1 MKVGLVSYHKEP
13 NYGTM
18 LQAYALA
25 EAVRSF
31 GVDCEYLNYVN
42 ADKRPYLVT
51 RFLNAARFL
60 YRLFKKTEKGEFDF
74 FFEPPFENTRN
85 AFREFHDRHIPT
97 SRRLYYANDVNE
109 ANDDYSFFIV
119 GSDQT
124 WSRYMNRMPRT
135 INFLRFVEDDSRKRS
150 YAPSI
155 GTLHIEESYGKR
167 LGTELA
173 AFGYLSCRER
183 PNCDLLKSLLGR
195 DVQYVLDPTLL
206 LRPADWNKLV
216 NEPLIKDGYILAYIL
231 GTKSCISDFAEALGR
246 EKGLPV
252 YYVVTRPDYLSKKR
266 LLLDIGPSDFVGL
279 IRDASYVVTDSF
291 HGTLF
296 SINYNV
302 NFYSFAKRSVAKDAL
317 TYDNDR
323 ISSFLEE
330 LGIAHRF
337 KDDHDSGFDEDVDFD
352 KVNQRLEPLRRQ
364 SLDYLKNMLNG

>member
-31 GVDCEYLNYVN
+31 GKECEYLNYVN
-42 ADKRPYLVT
+42 VDKKPYLIT
-51 RFLNAARFL
+51 LFRSAARSL
-60 YRLFKKTEKGEFDF
+60 YRLFKQADKGEFDF
-74 FFEPPFENTRN
+74 FSEPPFENTLN
-85 AFREFHDRHIPT
+85 AFNEFHDHHIPT
-97 SRRLYYANDVNE
+97 SKRLYYANDVRE
-109 ANDDYSFFIV
+109 ANGDYSFFIV

-124 WSRYMNRMPRT
+124 WSQYMNRMPQS
-135 INFLRFVEDDSRKRS
+135 INFLRFVDGSVRKRS

-155 GTLHIEESYGKR
+155 GTLYIKEEYKER
-167 LGTELA
+167 LGKELA
-173 AFGYLSCRER
+173 NFGYVSCRER
-183 PNCDLLKSLLGR
+183 PNCNKLKSLLGR

-206 LRPADWNKLV
+206 LSPSDWNKIAK
-216 NEPLIKDGYILAYIL
+216 ERFIKGDYILAYIL
-231 GTKSCISDFAEALGR
+231 GTKPCISDFAEALGA

-252 YYVVTRPDYLSKKR
+252 YYIVTRPDYVAKARALW
-266 LLLDIGPSDFVGL
+266 DVGPSEFVGL

-291 HGTLF
+291 HGTIF

-302 NFYSFAKRSVAKDAL
+302 NFYSFAKRSVGKDAL

-330 LGIAHRF
+330 LGIANRF
-337 KDDHDSGFDEDVDFD
+337 KDDQDSDFEADIDFD
-352 KVNQRLEPLRRQ
+352 KVNLRLEPLRRQ
-364 SLDYLKNMLNG
+364 SGDYLQYILK